1 MFCVSTIIRI
11 IYHLSH
17 YLARKPPRIKKERE
31 KRKNRRLE
39 KQGGTRYKND
49 KRQRKERMREGV

>member
-17 YLARKPPRIKKERE
+17 YLARKPPRIKKGKEERMEEARERE
-31 KRKNRRLE
+31 ERRDQIQKR
-39 KQGGTRYKND
+39 
-49 KRQRKERMREGV
+49 